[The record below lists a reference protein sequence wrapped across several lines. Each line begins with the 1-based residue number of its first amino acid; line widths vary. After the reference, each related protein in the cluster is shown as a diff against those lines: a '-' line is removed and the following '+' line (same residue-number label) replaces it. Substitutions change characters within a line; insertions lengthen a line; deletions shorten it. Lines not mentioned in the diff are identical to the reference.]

1 LKQAISITN
10 NWFSFI
16 QAKAT
21 DYSQLFK
28 LKLNLVVVFSAVVGY
43 VLAAGSAFV
52 LVDLLMLVL
61 GGFLI
66 TSSANAINEVLE
78 ADYDKLMKRTKVR
91 PLPSGRMKSNEAI
104 LAAGIT
110 GLVATRN
117 WLDCFYWKPNY

>member
-1 LKQAISITN
+1 LKQTISITN
-10 NWFSFI
+10 NWLAAI
-16 QAKAT
+16 QAKVQ

-52 LVDLLMLVL
+52 LVDLLMLIL

-78 ADYDKLMKRTKVR
+78 VDYDKLMKRTKVR
-91 PLPSGRMKSNEAI
+91 PLPSGRMKS
-104 LAAGIT
+104 
-110 GLVATRN
+110 
-117 WLDCFYWKPNY
+117 K